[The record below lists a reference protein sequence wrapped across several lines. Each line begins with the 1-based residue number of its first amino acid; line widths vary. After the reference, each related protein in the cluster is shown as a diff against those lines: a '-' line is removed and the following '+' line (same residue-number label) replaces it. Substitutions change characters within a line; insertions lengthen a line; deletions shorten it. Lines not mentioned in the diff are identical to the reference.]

1 MVSLVPKK
9 TNQPCMNNKTSTS
22 NSKSPN
28 TIRMTSV
35 SFNSQTKSTIG
46 LDTQL
51 DSSSKRAKGTLT
63 QTETVSTNNKSQGDL
78 LNREAWTI
86 QTELLSQSQ

>member
-1 MVSLVPKK
+1 MVSLVPKM
-9 TNQPCMNNKTSTS
+9 TNQPCMNSRTSTS

-46 LDTQL
+46 LDTQI
-51 DSSSKRAKGTLT
+51 DSSSKRVNGTQTL
-63 QTETVSTNNKSQGDL
+63 TETVSNNNNSQGDL

-86 QTELLSQSQ
+86 QTELLSQ